1 MANKDIP
8 RGFEPVGKVRQSIE
22 LTAGG
27 RIFPGDCVH
36 FEADGKVDAAA
47 ANEAI
52 AGVALS
58 YADADGDPVLVCTD
72 PNQLYRVQADEDD
85 IDAQTDINLN
95 YDILATAGDTTYK
108 QSRQELD
115 SDSGNTTAT
124 LQLKLLK
131 VEARPDNALGAQ
143 VDCIVKINNHQMGE
157 HTGTAGL

>member
-8 RGFEPVGKVRQSIE
+8 RGFEPVGKVRQSVE

-27 RIFPGDCVH
+27 AIYPGDCVH

-47 ANEAI
+47 ASEAI

-58 YADADGDPVLVCTD
+58 YAAADGDSVLVCTD
-72 PNQLYRVQADEDD
+72 PNQLYRVQASGSD
-85 IDAQTDINLN
+85 IDAQTEINLN
-95 YDILATAGDTTYK
+95 YDILATAGNSTYK

-115 SDSGNTTAT
+115 STSGGTTAT
-124 LQLKLLK
+124 LQVKLLK
-131 VEARPDNALGAQ
+131 VEPRPDNALGDQ